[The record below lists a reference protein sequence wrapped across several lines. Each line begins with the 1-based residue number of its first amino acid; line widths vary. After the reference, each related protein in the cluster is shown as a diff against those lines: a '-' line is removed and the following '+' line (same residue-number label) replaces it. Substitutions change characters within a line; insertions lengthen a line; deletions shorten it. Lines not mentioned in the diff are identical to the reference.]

1 MHKEGKNLRFLC
13 LSSYRCCLSRLGIF
27 LVVILFVCTSIHSQ
41 ERSSASAPVPALV
54 DVIVTD
60 KHANA
65 PAQGLTRD
73 DFQVFDGRTPIAI
86 SSFAH
91 APDLPPRPL
100 VVWFVAQCPL
110 EGIASSW
117 VSNGSGFMK
126 GKTASFAPVLQKLQ
140 ANDTVGVAHWC
151 DDGTFGV
158 DLLPTRDRGA
168 PSASI
173 QTVLS
178 APMVRPTTV
187 SGMDALHA
195 MVLRVRDTS
204 RRATPGSLPVL
215 IFLYGDHGGMYNDE
229 ANDMLDQLL
238 GPLPLVY
245 GINNGAVSV
254 QKLQF
259 HSQNWLYIVHFL
271 SDKTGGLV
279 LSTWRGTYDV
289 ELDRI
294 LTELQGRYQL
304 GFIPPALDG
313 KQHELRIKLSDNARN
328 KLKSADLRYAS
339 AFLASPSA
347 LASASSSESQ
357 AEAALALAMSNTSPY
372 TDIVFDASGRLPAP
386 GQPAQFRFYVDPHC
400 LSWTALENGERH
412 AVLTL
417 AIGSYTAQ
425 GTALSNQIK
434 QFEALQTKTD
444 QSIAAQKAVVLG
456 VPFQV
461 SSDAVRLR
469 FVLRDAA
476 SGRLGSFDLPTARIN
491 GFSVPSP
498 ATPPSPE

>member
-1 MHKEGKNLRFLC
+1 LRSVS
-13 LSSYRCCLSRLGIF
+13 LSSRWRCLTRFTFI
-27 LVVILFVCTSIHSQ
+27 LVSTLFPGRCAHPQ
-41 ERSSASAPVPALV
+41 ARSSTPASVPALI

-65 PAQGLTRD
+65 AAQGLTQG
-73 DFQVFDGRTPIAI
+73 DFQVFDGRNPIAI

-91 APDLPPRPL
+91 APDFPPRPL
-100 VVWFVAQCPL
+100 VVWFIVQCPL

-126 GKTASFAPVLQKLQ
+126 GKTTSFAPVLQKLQ
-140 ANDTVGVAHWC
+140 SNDTVGVAHWC
-151 DDGTFGV
+151 DDGTLGV
-158 DLLPTRDRGA
+158 DLLPTRDRDA
-168 PSASI
+168 PSASL
-173 QTVLS
+173 QTVLN

-204 RRATPGSLPVL
+204 QRATPGSLPVL

-229 ANDMLDQLL
+229 ANDMLDQPL

-254 QKLQF
+254 QKLQL
-259 HSQNWLYIVHFL
+259 HSQNWLYVVHYL
-271 SDKTGGLV
+271 SDKTGGVV
-279 LSTWRGTYDV
+279 LSTWHGTYDV
-289 ELDRI
+289 ELDHI

-339 AFLASPSA
+339 TFLASPNA
-347 LASASSSESQ
+347 LGSASSPESQ
-357 AEAALALAMSNTSPY
+357 AEAALALAMTNTSPC
-372 TDIVFDASGRLPAP
+372 TDIVFDASGKVPAP
-386 GQPAQFRFYVDPHC
+386 GQPAQFRLYVDPRS
-400 LSWTALENGERH
+400 LSWTPLENGDRH
-412 AVLTL
+412 AMLTL
-417 AIGSYTAQ
+417 AIGSYPAQ
-425 GTALSNQIK
+425 GAALSNQIK
-434 QFEALQTKTD
+434 QFEALQTKAD
-444 QSIAAQKAVVLG
+444 QSSATPKAVVLS

-461 SSDAVRLR
+461 PPGSARLR
-469 FVLRDAA
+469 FVLRDTT